1 MKRLL
6 LLGVVAMLV
15 MGIVGGGVGL
25 LLNRTRSVAAVSTS
39 VATVEVVH
47 TETPQPTLTATASP
61 IETATATATLTPSAT
76 PTSTPT
82 LSTLVVQVMAINP
95 DVTLDARPS
104 LRPTTTATELPTLVV
119 PSPAATLAYMP
130 TGFLVPLV
138 GWFRYGVDHPD
149 LKRVGQWEVFT
160 ATYRSAERHY
170 LFSDTP
176 SARLTL
182 RFLGAATRVRYA
194 RLSSYGVFEVHIDG
208 RTVTTVDAYLPKSAA
223 NGDFVTTEAFGLPYG
238 WHTLEILR
246 LDRRNPQSS
255 GGFVAIDGVDIYQN
269 GPEPTANSVSLPA
282 TSTFTPSPAPVQKL
296 QVLAAPPTVQPTATP
311 APPQITT
318 ITLTVA
324 YDMNGN
330 KAAEPGE
337 GVRELPVQLVAADT
351 NRVVA
356 EGRTDAQGY
365 LRLEAAGTV
374 PLRLVVPYFNRFWD
388 IASRSTGTRIT
399 LLLPPVN
406 RPALIP

>member
-6 LLGVVAMLV
+6 LLAVGAALV
-15 MGIVGGGVGL
+15 MSVVGGGAGL
-25 LLNRTRSVAAVSTS
+25 LLSRTRSATAVSTS
-39 VATVEVVH
+39 VATAEVVY
-47 TETPQPTLTATASP
+47 TETPQPTATTTDFP
-61 IETATATATLTPSAT
+61 TETATPTVTPTASVTL
-76 PTSTPT
+76 TSTPT
-82 LSTLVVQVMAINP
+82 LSTLVVQVTAINP

-104 LRPTTTATELPTLVV
+104 PHPTTTATELSTLAV

-130 TGFLVPLV
+130 TGQLVPVV
-138 GWFRYGVDHPD
+138 GWSRYGVDHPD
-149 LKRVGQWEVFT
+149 LKRSGPWEMFT

-170 LFSDTP
+170 LFCDTP
-176 SARLTL
+176 GARLTL
-182 RFLGAATRVRYA
+182 RFLGAAARVRYA
-194 RLSSYGVFEVHIDG
+194 RLSSYGVFEVRIDG
-208 RTVTTVDAYLPKSAA
+208 RTVTTVDAYLPKSAT
-223 NGDFVTTEAFGLPYG
+223 NGDFVTTDAFGLSHS
-238 WHTLEILR
+238 WHTIEILR
-246 LDRRNPQSS
+246 LDRRNPESS

-269 GPEPTANSVSLPA
+269 GPEPTTAPSGTPLVPA
-282 TSTFTPSPAPVQKL
+282 LTPSPAPVQKL

-374 PLRLVVPYFNRFWD
+374 PLRLVVPFFNRFWD
-388 IASRSTGTRIT
+388 IAPRSTGTRIT
-399 LLLPPVN
+399 LLLPPAN